1 MDAEEKEGG
10 FAHVM
15 NLLSERLEGHNE
27 NRKAVQEE
35 LRLICNRERE
45 RIDCME
51 ETINREL
58 EEKFGREDCR
68 LQAALNELREAL
80 RAEDYKECLDA
91 VQRAKAELIVMQKY
105 EIKLEE
111 NVGVSKTYTLSTE
124 KKVMDK
130 LLVLKQPKDLKIN
143 SVSAGTVRFEF
154 VGSSYEERVLSENGF
169 SNFLTHKVSLR
180 KKDEENWD
188 EYHIKKLSEHE
199 FSMEPDILEAG
210 TTYCMKVRTES
221 INRSSEWSD
230 TLEFVSSQFSE
241 CCAWKE
247 CPHHVIDDRK
257 YSVDEKNPRVATKV
271 GTSLCTVIGKS
282 PIPLNSVTMWRIK
295 ILESVKND
303 GYGINIGIA
312 PFDIDLNENYNYSKC
327 GWYFDCYS
335 SVLWSGPPH
344 NYDCGDKEYG
354 PRKGDGEYVHTKDTV
369 GVILDPQ
376 KGDLSFVINSV
387 DLGVA
392 YSGIPLDKPLVPC
405 VLLYYWGDSIELLI

>member
-1 MDAEEKEGG
+1 MDADEEEG
-10 FAHVM
+10 FTHIM
-15 NLLSERLEGHNE
+15 HLLSERLEGHNE

-58 EEKFGREDCR
+58 EEKFGKEDYR
-68 LQAALNELREAL
+68 LQTALNELRVAL
-80 RAEDYKECLDA
+80 RAEDCKECLDA
-91 VQRAKAELIVMQKY
+91 AQRAKTELIVMQRY
-105 EIKLEE
+105 EIRQEE
-111 NVGVSKTYTLSTE
+111 NTGVSKTYTLSTE
-124 KKVMDK
+124 KKVVDK
-130 LLVLKQPKDLKIN
+130 LLDLKQPKNLKIN
-143 SVSAGTVRFEF
+143 SVSTGAIRFEF
-154 VGSSYEERVLSENGF
+154 VGSSYEERILSENGF
-169 SNFLTHKVSLR
+169 SSFLTHKVLLR

-188 EYHIKKLSEHE
+188 EYHVKKLSAHE
-199 FSMEPDILEAG
+199 FLMEPDILEAS
-210 TTYCMKVRTES
+210 TEYCMKVRTES
-221 INRSSEWSD
+221 ISRSSGWSD
-230 TLEFVSSQFSE
+230 TLEFVSPQFSE

-247 CPHHVIDDRK
+247 CPRHVIDDRK

-282 PIPLNSVTMWRIK
+282 PIPLDSVTMWRIK
-295 ILESVKND
+295 ILESVKD
-303 GYGINIGIA
+303 DSYGINVGIA

-335 SVLWSGPPH
+335 SILWSGPPH

-354 PRKGDGEYVHTKDTV
+354 PRKGDGEYVRTKDTV

-376 KGDLSFVINSV
+376 KGDLSFVVNSV